1 MANNVSSYIS
11 FSEISDEAE
20 DWLDKLMPDY
30 NTSAYE
36 VLGKIYDKTEEEMD
50 NWEWWNENVGSKWL
64 NFEDVSC
71 GGVSTVSA
79 WSAPFSFM
87 RICIRNYHHSILLT

>member
-20 DWLDKLMPDY
+20 NWIDKLMPDHD
-30 NTSAYE
+30 TSAYE

-50 NWEWWNENVGSKWL
+50 NWEWFNENVGSKWIT
-64 NFEDVSC
+64 FEDVSC
-71 GGVSTVSA
+71 DSMSTVFCLVITCS
-79 WSAPFSFM
+79 
-87 RICIRNYHHSILLT
+87 LL

>member
-36 VLGKIYDKTEEEMD
+36 VLGKIYDKTE
-50 NWEWWNENVGSKWL
+50 
-64 NFEDVSC
+64 
-71 GGVSTVSA
+71 
-79 WSAPFSFM
+79 
-87 RICIRNYHHSILLT
+87 SIHTYKLEF